1 MGVWEPREQSYCT
14 RAGGFFSCF
23 FLFSKGLDTFLLS
36 GIPFLAQ
43 QGETRQTEHGND
55 LPKVTLG
62 NCGCHK

>member
-1 MGVWEPREQSYCT
+1 MSGNPENNHIAQEQV
-14 RAGGFFSCF
+14 GFFLVF